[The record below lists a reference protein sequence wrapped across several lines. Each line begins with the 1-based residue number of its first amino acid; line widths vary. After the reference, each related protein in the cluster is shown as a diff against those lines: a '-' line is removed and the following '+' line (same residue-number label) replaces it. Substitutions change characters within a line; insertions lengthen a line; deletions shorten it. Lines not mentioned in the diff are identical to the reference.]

1 MRHSSQRLQRGQ
13 VYGVL
18 LVVLCVRVGGQRYPY
33 VAAALCLEEL
43 LGCLVR
49 REDRGGS
56 TQLSAHVGDGGTLRY
71 GQGLYALACV
81 LYDLADTALDG
92 HLAQYVQ
99 NNVLRRYPR
108 RQLAGQV
115 DADHLRHRDVV
126 RTAAHCDCNVQT
138 AGTERQHADAAAG
151 RRMAVRADQGLAR
164 CAEALQMHLM
174 ADAVA
179 CLRVVDAVLLSDRT
193 DIFVVVR
200 ILEAGLQGIV
210 VNVSDRALG
219 LDLID
224 AHRLKLEISH
234 RAGGI
239 LRQRLVDLETDL
251 LTQYHFAVYQVR
263 FQNLLR
269 DCHTH
274 VCFLRSFMSRR
285 ERLSLSRP
293 ILVRMG
299 GCGFHSLLHG
309 VTHTVP
315 KNKNRSG
322 VRIHETTSILQHSI
336 GFAKHFSPQ

>member
-1 MRHSSQRLQRGQ
+1 
-13 VYGVL
+13 
-18 LVVLCVRVGGQRYPY
+18 
-33 VAAALCLEEL
+33 
-43 LGCLVR
+43 
-49 REDRGGS
+49 
-56 TQLSAHVGDGGTLRY
+56 
-71 GQGLYALACV
+71 
-81 LYDLADTALDG
+81 
-92 HLAQYVQ
+92 
-99 NNVLRRYPR
+99 
-108 RQLAGQV
+108 
-115 DADHLRHRDVV
+115 
-126 RTAAHCDCNVQT
+126 
-138 AGTERQHADAAAG
+138 
-151 RRMAVRADQGLAR
+151 MAVRADQGLAR

-179 CLRVVDAVLLSDRT
+179 CLRIVDTVLLSDRT

-239 LRQRLVDLETDL
+239 LRQRLIDLETDL

-309 VTHTVP
+309 AARTVP
-315 KNKNRSG
+315 KK
-322 VRIHETTSILQHSI
+322 Q
-336 GFAKHFSPQ
+336 K

>member
-1 MRHSSQRLQRGQ
+1 
-13 VYGVL
+13 
-18 LVVLCVRVGGQRYPY
+18 
-33 VAAALCLEEL
+33 
-43 LGCLVR
+43 
-49 REDRGGS
+49 
-56 TQLSAHVGDGGTLRY
+56 
-71 GQGLYALACV
+71 
-81 LYDLADTALDG
+81 
-92 HLAQYVQ
+92 
-99 NNVLRRYPR
+99 
-108 RQLAGQV
+108 
-115 DADHLRHRDVV
+115 
-126 RTAAHCDCNVQT
+126 
-138 AGTERQHADAAAG
+138 
-151 RRMAVRADQGLAR
+151 MAVRADQGLAR

-239 LRQRLVDLETDL
+239 LRQRLIDLKADL